1 MDFIYDIANTKSYG
15 HVMVDINDWKSDSIL
30 QQINLKGKLL
40 PTFITTAV
48 KINSAP
54 AYRPVP
60 FNEGDTIALSA
71 IATRISFLRPFSLP
85 NDPNSYANVHLS
97 QVLGY
102 FKDNEITIDNFIPIY
117 DKVVMKKIEIPAS
130 TSLQLITDNMSVGEV
145 IKVGDGGFTEEWER
159 RPMNIEVGSHV
170 LIRDNVTTTLS
181 IGGDEYYVTDD
192 TNIVG
197 AFKSN
202 EYDISNVDVFGDI
215 SIFEEYEDDRI
226 EGSILYRPVFNKD
239 NDIAQTYQEN
249 VFKLVKSNKLN
260 DGVYLMSRFDTEY
273 IKFKNKDYFVIK
285 NNKVMAKKEKET
297 V

>member
-1 MDFIYDIANTKSYG
+1 
-15 HVMVDINDWKSDSIL
+15 
-30 QQINLKGKLL
+30 
-40 PTFITTAV
+40 
-48 KINSAP
+48 
-54 AYRPVP
+54 
-60 FNEGDTIALSA
+60 
-71 IATRISFLRPFSLP
+71 
-85 NDPNSYANVHLS
+85 
-97 QVLGY
+97 
-102 FKDNEITIDNFIPIY
+102 
-117 DKVVMKKIEIPAS
+117 MKKIEIPAS

-202 EYDISNVDVFGDI
+202 EYDILNVDVFGDI

-226 EGSILYRPVFNKD
+226 EGSILYRPVFNRD

-249 VFKLVKSNKLN
+249 VFKLVKSNELN